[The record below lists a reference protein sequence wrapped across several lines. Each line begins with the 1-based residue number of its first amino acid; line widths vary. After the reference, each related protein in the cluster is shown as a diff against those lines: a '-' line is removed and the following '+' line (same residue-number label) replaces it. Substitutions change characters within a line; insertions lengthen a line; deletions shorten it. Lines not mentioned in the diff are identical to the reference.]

1 MVKGMKYF
9 GSLIALMSLL
19 LAFNISVAAPN
30 QGCQRKLANLEK
42 QMEYAKQYNN
52 TNRIRGL
59 ERAIANVKTYCGG
72 GMNIDSTDEKSR
84 NYYEAETKLEKSEEI
99 LEKIA
104 DAQKDLAKAEYK
116 YEKAK
121 YKGDFEDQLEAEYK
135 MKEARMRIKMYEEFL
150 ESIQ

>member
-1 MVKGMKYF
+1 MRYF
-9 GSLIALMSLL
+9 GNILGVILALML
-19 LAFNISVAAPN
+19 SVSIAAPQ
-30 QGCQRKLANLEK
+30 QGCERKLANLEQ
-42 QMEYAKQYNN
+42 QMKYAKQYHN

-59 ERAIANVKTYCGG
+59 ERAITNVKTYCGG
-72 GMNIDSTDEKSR
+72 GMDIDSTNEKAKD
-84 NYYEAETKLEKSEEI
+84 YYEAEVKLEKSEEV

-104 DAQKDLAKAEYK
+104 EAQKDLAKAEYK

-135 MKEARMRIKMYEEFL
+135 MKEARMRVKMYEDFL

>member
-1 MVKGMKYF
+1 MRYLGSIAILLGM
-9 GSLIALMSLL
+9 IAAL
-19 LAFNISVAAPN
+19 NISTAAPN

-42 QMEYAKQYNN
+42 QLGYAKQYNN

-72 GMNIDSTDEKSR
+72 GMNIDSTSEKAKD
-84 NYYEAETKLEKSEEI
+84 YYEAETKLEKSEEI

-150 ESIQ
+150 KSIK

>member
-1 MVKGMKYF
+1 MKYF
-9 GSLIALMSLL
+9 GSLAVVLGMVLTLNVSL
-19 LAFNISVAAPN
+19 AAPN
-30 QGCQRKLANLEK
+30 QGCERKLANLEK
-42 QMEYAKQYNN
+42 QMDYAKQYNN
-52 TNRIRGL
+52 MNRIRGL
-59 ERAIANVKTYCGG
+59 ERAIANVKSYCGG
-72 GMNIDSTDEKSR
+72 GMNIDSTNEKAKD
-84 NYYEAETKLEKSEEI
+84 YYEAETKLEKSEEI

-150 ESIQ
+150 ESLK

>member
-1 MVKGMKYF
+1 
-9 GSLIALMSLL
+9 
-19 LAFNISVAAPN
+19 
-30 QGCQRKLANLEK
+30 CQRKLANLEK

-116 YEKAK
+116 
-121 YKGDFEDQLEAEYK
+121 GDFEDQLEAEYK

>member
-1 MVKGMKYF
+1 MKYL
-9 GSLIALMSLL
+9 GSIAVVVGMM
-19 LAFNISVAAPN
+19 LALNISVAAPN

-42 QMEYAKQYNN
+42 QLGYAKQYNN

-59 ERAIANVKTYCGG
+59 ERAIANVKTYCGSG
-72 GMNIDSTDEKSR
+72 TNIDSTDAKAKD
-84 NYYEAETKLEKSEEI
+84 YYEAEKKLEKSEEI

-104 DAQKDLAKAEYK
+104 DAQQDLAKAEYK
-116 YEKAK
+116 YDKAK

-150 ESIQ
+150 ETLK

>member
-1 MVKGMKYF
+1 MRYLVSILIMLGMV
-9 GSLIALMSLL
+9 LTL
-19 LAFNISVAAPN
+19 NISTAAPY

-42 QMEYAKQYNN
+42 QLGYAKQYGN

-72 GMNIDSTDEKSR
+72 GMNMDSSTGKEYFEGEKR
-84 NYYEAETKLEKSEEI
+84 LEKSEEI
-99 LEKIA
+99 LEKLA

-121 YKGDFEDQLEAEYK
+121 YKDDFEDQLEAEYK
-135 MKEARMRIKMYEEFL
+135 MKEARMRIQMYEEYL
-150 ESIQ
+150 KTLK